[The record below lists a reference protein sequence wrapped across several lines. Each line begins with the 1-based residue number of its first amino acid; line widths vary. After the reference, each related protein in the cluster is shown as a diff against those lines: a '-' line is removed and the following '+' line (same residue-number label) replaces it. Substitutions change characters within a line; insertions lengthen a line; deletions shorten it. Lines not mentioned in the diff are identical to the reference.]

1 MGYHKNMKK
10 GTTRPIPIMLLLNIV
25 TCGIYYIY
33 WIYQTSV
40 EIKMCSEREDLN
52 PTIEILLGIIT
63 CGLYFKY
70 WYYKY
75 GKIVYKELPLKAG
88 MNNTED
94 KTMVLVVIDIII
106 ALMWWGGMILRV
118 LLLAIASYNSSD
130 EELIY
135 SFLYIIP
142 SGLIYAVNI
151 SSLIMQDKLNNIW
164 KHMQ

>member
-1 MGYHKNMKK
+1 MKK
-10 GTTRPIPIMLLLNIV
+10 GTIRPIPIMLLLNIV

-40 EIKMCSEREDLN
+40 EIKTCSEREDLN

-88 MNNTED
+88 INNAED
-94 KTMVLVVIDIII
+94 KTMVLVAIDIII
-106 ALMWWGGMILRV
+106 ALMWWGSMILRV
-118 LLLAIASYNSSD
+118 LLLAITSYTSSD

>member
-1 MGYHKNMKK
+1 MKK
-10 GTTRPIPIMLLLNIV
+10 GTIRPIPIMLLLNIV

-40 EIKMCSEREDLN
+40 EIKTCSEREDLN

-88 MNNTED
+88 INNAED

-106 ALMWWGGMILRV
+106 ALMWWGSMILRV
-118 LLLAIASYNSSD
+118 LLLAITSYTSSD

>member
-1 MGYHKNMKK
+1 MKK
-10 GTTRPIPIMLLLNIV
+10 GTIRPIPIMLLLNIV

-88 MNNTED
+88 INNAED

-106 ALMWWGGMILRV
+106 ALMWWGSMILRV
-118 LLLAIASYNSSD
+118 LLLAITSYTSSD

-164 KHMQ
+164 KHIQ

>member
-1 MGYHKNMKK
+1 MKK

-75 GKIVYKELPLKAG
+75 GKIVYKELPAKAG
-88 MNNTED
+88 MNNAED

-106 ALMWWGGMILRV
+106 ALMFWGGMILRV

>member
-1 MGYHKNMKK
+1 MKK
-10 GTTRPIPIMLLLNIV
+10 GTIRPIPIMLLLNIV

-88 MNNTED
+88 INNAED

-106 ALMWWGGMILRV
+106 ALMWWGSMILRV
-118 LLLAIASYNSSD
+118 LLLAITSYTSSD
-130 EELIY
+130 EELVY

>member
-1 MGYHKNMKK
+1 MKK
-10 GTTRPIPIMLLLNIV
+10 GTIKPIPIMLLLNIV

-40 EIKMCSEREDLN
+40 EIKTCSEREDLN

-106 ALMWWGGMILRV
+106 ALMWWGSMILRV
-118 LLLAIASYNSSD
+118 LLLAITSYTSSD

>member
-1 MGYHKNMKK
+1 MKK

-52 PTIEILLGIIT
+52 PTLEILLGIIT

-75 GKIVYKELPLKAG
+75 GKIVYKDLPLKAG
-88 MNNTED
+88 MNNAED
-94 KTMVLVVIDIII
+94 KTMVLVIIDIII

-118 LLLAIASYNSSD
+118 LLLAIASYSSSD

-142 SGLIYAVNI
+142 SGLIYVVNI

>member
-1 MGYHKNMKK
+1 MKK

-75 GKIVYKELPLKAG
+75 GKIVYKELPIKAG
-88 MNNTED
+88 INNAED
-94 KTMVLVVIDIII
+94 KTMVLVVIDLII
-106 ALMWWGGMILRV
+106 ALMWWGSMILRV
-118 LLLAIASYNSSD
+118 LLLAITSYTSSD
-130 EELIY
+130 EELVY

-164 KHMQ
+164 KHIQ

>member
-1 MGYHKNMKK
+1 MKK
-10 GTTRPIPIMLLLNIV
+10 GTIRPIPIMLLLNIV

-75 GKIVYKELPLKAG
+75 GKIVYKELPIKAG
-88 MNNTED
+88 INNAED

-106 ALMWWGGMILRV
+106 ALMWWGSMILRV
-118 LLLAIASYNSSD
+118 LLLAITSYTSSD
-130 EELIY
+130 EELVY

-164 KHMQ
+164 KHIQ

>member
-1 MGYHKNMKK
+1 MKK
-10 GTTRPIPIMLLLNIV
+10 GTIRPIPIMLLLNIV

-106 ALMWWGGMILRV
+106 ALMFWGGIIFRTLLFV
-118 LLLAIASYNSSD
+118 LIYETGAYSSD
-130 EELIY
+130 EELVY

-164 KHMQ
+164 KHIQ

>member
-1 MGYHKNMKK
+1 MKK
-10 GTTRPIPIMLLLNIV
+10 GTIRPIPIMLLLNIV

-52 PTIEILLGIIT
+52 PTLEILLGIIT

-75 GKIVYKELPLKAG
+75 GKIVYKELPAKAG

-94 KTMVLVVIDIII
+94 KTIILVVIDIII
-106 ALMWWGGMILRV
+106 ALMWWGGMIFRG
-118 LLLAIASYNSSD
+118 LLLVISYESYTSD
-130 EELIY
+130 EALIT
-135 SFLYIIP
+135 SFIYIIP

-151 SSLIMQDKLNNIW
+151 SSLIIQDKLNNIW
-164 KHMQ
+164 KHIQ

>member
-1 MGYHKNMKK
+1 MKK
-10 GTTRPIPIMLLLNIV
+10 GTIRPIPIMLLLNIV

-88 MNNTED
+88 INNAED

-106 ALMWWGGMILRV
+106 ALMWWGSMILRV
-118 LLLAIASYNSSD
+118 LLLAITSYTSSD
-130 EELIY
+130 EELVY

-164 KHMQ
+164 KHIQ

>member
-1 MGYHKNMKK
+1 MKK
-10 GTTRPIPIMLLLNIV
+10 GTIRPIPIMLLLNIV

-75 GKIVYKELPLKAG
+75 GKIVYKELPIKAG
-88 MNNTED
+88 INNAED
-94 KTMVLVVIDIII
+94 KTVVLVVIDIII
-106 ALMWWGGMILRV
+106 ALMWWGSMILRV
-118 LLLAIASYNSSD
+118 LLLTITSYTSSD

-164 KHMQ
+164 KHIQ

>member
-1 MGYHKNMKK
+1 MKK

-75 GKIVYKELPLKAG
+75 GKIVYKELPIKAG
-88 MNNTED
+88 INNAED

-106 ALMWWGGMILRV
+106 ALMWWGSMILRV
-118 LLLAIASYNSSD
+118 LLLAITSYTSSD
-130 EELIY
+130 EELVY

-164 KHMQ
+164 KHIQ

>member
-1 MGYHKNMKK
+1 MKK
-10 GTTRPIPIMLLLNIV
+10 GTIRPIPVMLLLNIV

-33 WIYQTSV
+33 WIYQTAV

-52 PTIEILLGIIT
+52 PTLEILLGIIT

-106 ALMWWGGMILRV
+106 ALMFWGGIIFRA
-118 LLLAIASYNSSD
+118 LLFAIIYGTGAYSSD

-164 KHMQ
+164 KHIQ

>member
-1 MGYHKNMKK
+1 MKK
-10 GTTRPIPIMLLLNIV
+10 GTIRPIPIMLLLNIV

-40 EIKMCSEREDLN
+40 EIKTCSEREDLN

-75 GKIVYKELPLKAG
+75 GKIVYTELPLKAG
-88 MNNTED
+88 INNAED

-106 ALMWWGGMILRV
+106 ALMWWGSMILRV
-118 LLLAIASYNSSD
+118 LLLAITSYTSSD